1 MKHSS
6 KIACVMFL
14 ALTIPCIG
22 YQIAMAKNG
31 TNEVNKVTSVQQQQ
45 KKRVVTGVITDAAD
59 GSPIVGA
66 TIRLKGTSAGVISDL
81 NGAYSIQINNSKS
94 ALLISYIGYKTR
106 EIPVE
111 DLAVI
116 NIKLQSDNEML
127 DEVVVVG
134 SGTQKKVSVTGAIST
149 VKGLELKAPSSSLSS
164 SMAGRLA
171 GVFVNT
177 NSGEPGSAS
186 TFYIRGIS
194 SFGGRATPLIL
205 LDDVEISSGDL
216 DNIPAETIES
226 FTILKD
232 ASATAIYGAR
242 GANGVMIVTTKSGM
256 ENTKAKVNITLE
268 NAFHSPMNFPEFVDG
283 ATWMDMYNEAQLTRD
298 KSATKRYDDI
308 TIQNTRNHVNPYYY
322 PDVDWGELIFK
333 DMTMSQRAN
342 INVSGGGSKVTYYI
356 SLNVNHDTGLLDSPK
371 IYSWDNNINNLA
383 YNFQNN
389 IQVKITPT
397 TKIRLN
403 MNAQIRKY
411 KGPNYSTSD
420 LFKKTLTTNPI
431 NFPAYFPAEEG
442 DTHVKFGNAIL
453 SGNNLRTNP
462 YADMVTSFEE
472 TNMNTLNTTVRIDQ
486 DLSFIT
492 KGLSVNG
499 LVNFKNYY
507 TSSYNRSIQPYYYKL
522 ANNSY
527 DSENPSMELSRLGTS
542 GTDYISQSGI
552 SKNGDNTL
560 LLQFQLDYK
569 RRFGSHNVTGMLQYM
584 QRDYRSD
591 VLPHRNQGFSGRF
604 TYDYDH
610 RYLAEFNFGYNGS
623 ERLPDGSRFEFFPAV
638 SLGWVISNEK
648 FFEPLTYV
656 VDNLKVRSTFGLVGS
671 DNTHGYPSNFLYF
684 DKVTLNSVGFNFGDE
699 WLASHKG
706 PVLNQYAV
714 VDPCWERAKKFDVGV
729 DLTLLRNWNMTFDYF
744 YEKRD
749 RILMQRAAWPK
760 ALGYGDA
767 VPWSNMGEM
776 DSWGYEF
783 STNYA
788 YQINKDWRVDFRGNF
803 TYATNKYVYKDEPN
817 YPYDWKLYTGRVST
831 ATWGY
836 VAEGLFQTEEEIAG
850 HAKQDLGS
858 TPKVGDIKYRD
869 LNGDGVIDKNDDGI
883 ISDYS
888 SIPRIQYGFGA
899 NLTWRKFDFG
909 IFFNGSAM
917 RKIMLSGIHPFGQ
930 SEYNIFQFIADDHWT
945 ENNPNPSAKYP
956 RLALLDGD
964 GANNKVASSYWIRNG
979 NFLRLKQIE
988 LGYNFKY
995 GRIYITGDNLAV
1007 FSPFKEWD
1015 PELSWNSYPL
1025 QRTFNIGLQLTF

>member
-6 KIACVMFL
+6 KIACAMFL
-14 ALTIPCIG
+14 ALTIPAFS
-22 YQIAMAKNG
+22 YQVAMAESG
-31 TNEVNKVTSVQQQQ
+31 TSEAGKVTSVQQQ
-45 KKRVVTGVITDAAD
+45 KKRVVTGVITDAVD
-59 GSPIVGA
+59 GTPIVGA
-66 TIRLKGTSAGVISDL
+66 TVRLKNTTTGVISNLD
-81 NGAYSIQINNSKS
+81 GVYSVSVVNSRS
-94 ALLISYIGYKTR
+94 VLVVSYVGYKTR
-106 EIPVE
+106 EVPVE
-111 DLAVI
+111 DLGVL
-116 NIKLQSDNEML
+116 NIKLHSDNELL

-134 SGTQKKVSVTGAIST
+134 SGTQKKISVTGAIST
-149 VKGLELKAPSSSLSS
+149 IKGVELKSPSSSLTNSL
-164 SMAGRLA
+164 AGRLA

-186 TFYIRGIS
+186 TFYVRGIS
-194 SFGGRATPLIL
+194 TFGGRATPLIL

-216 DNIPAETIES
+216 NNIPAETIES

-256 ENTKAKVNITLE
+256 ENSKTKINVTLE
-268 NAFHSPMNFPEFVDG
+268 NAFHTPTNFPKFVNG
-283 ATWMDMYNEAQLTRD
+283 ATWMEMYNEAQLTRD
-298 KSATKRYDDI
+298 RSAVARYDDT

-322 PDVDWGELIFK
+322 PDVDWGDLIFK
-333 DMTMSQRAN
+333 DMAMSQRAN
-342 INVSGGGSKVTYYI
+342 INVQGGGSKVTYYL

-389 IQVKITPT
+389 IQVKLTPT
-397 TKIRLN
+397 TKVRLN

-420 LFKKTLTTNPI
+420 LFKKTLTVNPI
-431 NFPAYFPAEEG
+431 NFPAYYPAEEG
-442 DTHVKFGNAIL
+442 DKHVKFGNATL
-453 SGNNLRTNP
+453 SGNTLYTNP
-462 YADMVTSFEE
+462 YADMVTSFKEQ
-472 TNMNTLNTTVRIDQ
+472 NMNTLNTSVRIDQ
-486 DLSFIT
+486 DLSFVT

-499 LVNFKNYY
+499 LVNFKSYS
-507 TSSYNRSIQPYYYKL
+507 TSSYNRSIQPYYYEL
-522 ANNSY
+522 VNGTY
-527 DSENPSMELSRLGTS
+527 DPSNPSMEVKPLGTS
-542 GTDYISQSGI
+542 GTEYISQSGI

-569 RRFGSHNVTGMLQYM
+569 RRFGNHNVTGMLQYM
-584 QRDYRSD
+584 QREYRSD

-623 ERLPDGSRFEFFPAV
+623 EVLPDGGRFEFFPAV

-648 FFEPLTYV
+648 FFKPLTSV
-656 VDNLKVRSTFGLVGS
+656 IDNMKLRTTFGLVGS
-671 DNTHGYPSNFLYF
+671 DNTHGYPADFLYL
-684 DKVTLNSVGFNFGDE
+684 DAVKLGEIGFNFGDD
-699 WLASHKG
+699 WIGSPKG
-706 PVLNQYAV
+706 PQVTQYAV
-714 VDPCWERAKKFDVGV
+714 INPCWERAKKFDVGL
-729 DLTLLRNWNMTFDYF
+729 DLTLFRNWNLTFDYY

-749 RILMQRAAWPK
+749 RILMQRSAWPK

-767 VPWSNMGEM
+767 VPWFNQGKM
-776 DSWGYEF
+776 DSWGYEL
-783 STNYA
+783 STSYA
-788 YQINKDWRVDFRGNF
+788 YQINKDWRVDLRGTF
-803 TYATNKYVYKDEPN
+803 SYAAHEYVFKDEPS
-817 YPYDWKLYTGRVST
+817 YPYEWKLMTGRIST
-831 ATWGY
+831 VTEGY
-836 VAEGLFQTEEEIAG
+836 LAEGLFQSEEEIAG

-869 LNGDGVIDKNDDGI
+869 LNGDGVIDKNDYGV

-888 SIPRIQYGFGA
+888 SIPRIQYGFGL
-899 NLTWRKFDFG
+899 NLTWKKFDFG
-909 IFFNGSAM
+909 VFFNGAGM

-930 SEYNIFQFIADDHWT
+930 TEYNIFEFIADDYWS
-945 ENNPNPSAKYP
+945 EANPNPNAKYP
-956 RLALLDGD
+956 RLAILDGD
-964 GANNKVASSYWIRNG
+964 RANNTVNSTYWLRNG
-979 NFLRLKQIE
+979 NYLRLKQLE
-988 LGYNFKY
+988 LGYSFKY
-995 GRIYITGDNLAV
+995 GRVYLTGDNLAV